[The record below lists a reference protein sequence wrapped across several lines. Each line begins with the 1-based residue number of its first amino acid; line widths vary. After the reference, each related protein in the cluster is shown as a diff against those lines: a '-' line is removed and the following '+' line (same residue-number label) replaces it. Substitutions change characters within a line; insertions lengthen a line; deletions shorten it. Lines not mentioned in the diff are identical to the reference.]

1 MRSTSSRMRA
11 LRVLAVASLLATS
24 GPLVAVQ
31 QRAGG
36 QDPLPNFDIRAGR
49 PAAVPGGPAL
59 AELQRAGAAARGR
72 RVRLHPHTGA
82 VRLLETPN
90 IRAGRQASNG
100 ELRTMLAASANRL
113 GLERRDLESLQVV
126 RDYTSASTG
135 LRHVIYRQTIAG
147 IPVFDAAVTVH
158 IDNDGDVVRM
168 TSSAGHG
175 RDHAAAPV
183 VSAGEARSLAAQHA
197 PGRARNQGPSLVW
210 FPVDGALR
218 LAWHVTVEPD
228 SNDALYDVLIDGES
242 GELLLRRNR
251 VLSIEGTGR
260 VMQSAATQLRDP
272 RLPDPMPSSAT
283 SCPPPM
289 NYELRDLATPYR
301 DAANVVA
308 HTGHLEGNN
317 VQVLRGNPSTPS
329 ATGTFDGSSWLF
341 DFPFNSAGSAETA
354 LFFAVNFAH
363 DFFYDL
369 GFNEAAGNFQVDNFG
384 RGGVGGDSVRAVA
397 RAAGRNNATFQ
408 PEPEGTSPIIS
419 MFLWDAIGCWG
430 SDVDGDGSLDIDG
443 DFDLDIIL
451 HEFHHGVSHRLNTAF
466 TGNEADAIGEGAS
479 DFFAYSVNGDTTLA
493 EYARPG
499 GLRSVNDKTY
509 GDWFCFFGLFC
520 EPHANGEIFANVM
533 WDVRERF
540 RIDIVG
546 GSEAAAVNETHQ
558 LYVDALKLSPPAPTM
573 LDIRD
578 AMLQA
583 DAIRNPGSGE
593 SQNFCRIWEEFA
605 GRGMGVDAT
614 DTADSGT
621 FDVGPDFSVPAG
633 CDAPPPPPTVT
644 LVVTAS
650 TATEV
655 GPTSGVF
662 TISRSAA
669 LPSPTT
675 VTFGITGTATRGSDY
690 QNIATT
696 ATIPGGAVSVDVV
709 IVPINDTNVE
719 SNETVNLSLRTSTS
733 YVVGTPSSG
742 TVTIVSEDVAPDLV
756 VSSIVAPATAGAGQS
771 FEVSDTTKNQGSGAA
786 PDSVT
791 SFYLS
796 PNSSWDAADTPIG
809 SRDVPGLAAGAL
821 STAPSTTLTIP
832 TDTPT
837 GTYYVLAKA
846 DSASAVTE
854 TSETNNVKA
863 DQIKIGPDL
872 MVSALSV
879 PTSAGQGMTIA
890 VTDTTKNNGAGTA
903 GASVTRFFL
912 SPNTSFSETD
922 TPLETRPVGALAA
935 GVSSVATTNVTIP
948 GSLQTGSYYLIAV
961 ADVTDAVPETS
972 ESNNTRYSLIRIGP
986 DLQVST
992 LSAPSRI
999 ASGSTISV
1007 TDTTKNAGQASAGAS
1022 TTAFYLSTNTTVEP
1036 GDHRFSLVRPVP
1048 ALAAGAVSTGSTTL
1062 AMPSVDPGIYYILAV
1077 ADDLQAVEETFE
1089 INNERSMLVNVGPD
1103 LDVTSIT
1110 APSTAVAGAS
1120 ITINTTVKNLGAD
1133 VAPASTTRFYLSAN
1147 TAFDGGD
1154 TLLGERAVPALAMNV
1169 SNAGAV
1175 TVTLPPGMTGRF
1187 YILAVA
1193 DGVFAVAESTES
1205 NNTISRV
1212 ITINP

>member
-1 MRSTSSRMRA
+1 MRA
-11 LRVLAVASLLATS
+11 LRVLAVAGLLATS

-36 QDPLPNFDIRAGR
+36 QEPLPDFDIRAGR
-49 PAAVPGGPAL
+49 APAVPGGPAL

-82 VRLLETPN
+82 VRLLEMPN
-90 IRAGRQASNG
+90 IRAGRQTSND
-100 ELRTMLAASANRL
+100 ELRAMLASSANRL
-113 GLERRDLESLQVV
+113 GLERQDLDSLQVV

-158 IDNDGDVVRM
+158 IDNTGDVVRM
-168 TSSAGHG
+168 TSSAAHG
-175 RDHAAAPV
+175 RDRAAAPV
-183 VSAGEARSLAAQHA
+183 VSAGDARSLAARHGQ
-197 PGRARNQGPSLVW
+197 GRARNQPPSLVW
-210 FPVDGALR
+210 FPVEGSLR
-218 LAWHVTVEPD
+218 LAWHVTVDPD
-228 SNDALYDVLIDGES
+228 APDARYDVLIDAES

-251 VLSIEGTGR
+251 VFSIEGTGR
-260 VMQSAATQLRDP
+260 VIQSAATQLLDP
-272 RLPDPMPSSAT
+272 RRPDPMPSSGT

-289 NYELRDLATPYR
+289 NHELRDLTSPLR
-301 DAANVVA
+301 DSVSVLA

-317 VQVLRGNPSTPS
+317 TQVLRGNLTTPS
-329 ATGTFDGSSWLF
+329 AAGTFDGAQWLF
-341 DFPFNSAGSAETA
+341 DFAFNTAGAAETS
-354 LFFAVNFAH
+354 LFFATNFAH

-369 GFNEAAGNFQVDNFG
+369 GFDEASGNFQINNFG
-384 RGGVGGDSVRAVA
+384 RGGVGGDSLRAVA
-397 RAAGRNNATFQ
+397 RAGGRNNATFETD
-408 PEPEGTSPIIS
+408 PTDGVSPIMS
-419 MFLWDAIGCWG
+419 MFLWDATGCWG
-430 SDVDGDGSLDIDG
+430 SDVDGDGSLDLDG

-451 HEFHHGVSHRLNTAF
+451 HEYHHGVTHRLNTSF
-466 TGNEADAIGEGAS
+466 TGNEAGAMGEGGG

-493 EYARPG
+493 DYSRVG
-499 GLRSVNDKTY
+499 GLRGVNAKTY
-509 GDWFCFFGLFC
+509 ADWFCFLGIIC
-520 EPHANGEIFANVM
+520 SPHDNGQIFANVM
-533 WDVRERF
+533 WDLRERF
-540 RIDIVG
+540 RVDLVR
-546 GSEAAAVNETHQ
+546 GSEAAATNEVHQ
-558 LYVDALKLSPPAPTM
+558 LYIDALKLSPPTPTM
-573 LDIRD
+573 LDMRD
-578 AMLQA
+578 ALLQA
-583 DAIRNPGSGE
+583 DAIRNPGTGE
-593 SQNFCRIWEEFA
+593 SENFCRIWEEFA
-605 GRGMGVDAT
+605 GRRMGVNAT
-614 DTADSGT
+614 DSEDSGGDT
-621 FDVGPDFSVPAG
+621 VGPDSSVPPG

-644 LVVTAS
+644 LAVTDA
-650 TATEV
+650 TATEA
-655 GPTSGVF
+655 GRTNGVF
-662 TISRSAA
+662 TISRGAA

-675 VTFGITGTATRGSDY
+675 VSLSFTGTAARGSDY
-690 QNIATT
+690 ENLPLS
-696 ATIPGGAVSVDVV
+696 ATIPPGAMSVDVV
-709 IVPINDTNVE
+709 IVPIDDTNVE
-719 SNETVNLSLRTSTS
+719 GNETVNLTLRTSTS

-742 TVTIVSEDVAPDLV
+742 TVTITSDDVAADLV
-756 VSSIVAPATAGAGQS
+756 VSSIVAPLTAGAGDS
-771 FEVSDTTKNQGSGAA
+771 FQVSDTTKNQGSGAA
-786 PDSVT
+786 PASVT

-809 SRDVPGLAAGAL
+809 SRDVPGLAPGEL

-832 TDTPT
+832 ANQTT
-837 GTYYVLAKA
+837 GTYYVIAKA
-846 DSASAVTE
+846 DGSMSISE
-854 TSETNNVKA
+854 SSETNNTKA

-872 MVSALSV
+872 LVSALSV

-912 SPNTSFSETD
+912 SPNSSFSEDD
-922 TPLETRPVGALAA
+922 TPLETRPVGALAS

-948 GSLQTGSYYLIAV
+948 GSMQTGSYYLIAV
-961 ADVTDAVPETS
+961 ADVADAVPETS

-992 LSAPSRI
+992 LSVPSRI
-999 ASGSTISV
+999 ASGSTISA

-1022 TTAFYLSTNTTVEP
+1022 TTAFYLSTNTTVQP
-1036 GDHRFSLVRPVP
+1036 GDHRFSLVRSVP
-1048 ALAAGAVSTGSTTL
+1048 ALAAGATSTGSTNLT
-1062 AMPSVDPGIYYILAV
+1062 MPSVEPGIYYIVAV
-1077 ADDLQAVEETFE
+1077 ADDLQAVDETFE

-1133 VAPASTTRFYLSAN
+1133 VAPASTTKFYLSAN
-1147 TAFDGGD
+1147 TAFDAGD

-1193 DGVFAVAESTES
+1193 DGVFDVAESTES
-1205 NNTISRV
+1205 NNTMSRI